1 MFIEHSLYMQKALIE
16 ARCAFKE
23 DEVPVGA
30 VIIHKGKIIAKAHN
44 QVERLKD
51 PTAHAEI
58 LAITQGAAALQSRWL
73 NGCTLYVTVEPCLM
87 CAGALI
93 LSRIERIVFGVS
105 DSKTGAFG
113 SKVNINNLGLNH
125 RIKVK
130 KGILEEESRQLLKS
144 FFKAKRHF
152 GEAASVLMKNKV

>member
-1 MFIEHSLYMQKALIE
+1 MFTEHSLYMQKALIE
-16 ARCAFKE
+16 AECALSE

-58 LAITQGAAALQSRWL
+58 LAITQGAAALESKWL
-73 NGCTLYVTVEPCLM
+73 LDCTLYVTVEPCAM

-105 DSKTGAFG
+105 DPKTGAFG

-130 KGILEEESRQLLKS
+130 KGILEKESRQLLKS
-144 FFKAKRHF
+144 FFKAKRNR
-152 GEAASVLMKNKV
+152 LK

>member
-1 MFIEHSLYMQKALIE
+1 MFTEHRLYMQRALAE
-16 ARCAFKE
+16 AECALSE

-30 VIIHKGKIIAKAHN
+30 IIVHEGKIITKAHN

-58 LAITQGAAALQSRWL
+58 LALTQAASVLGSKWL
-73 NGCTLYVTVEPCLM
+73 KGCILYVTVEPCVM

-93 LSRIERIVFGVS
+93 LSRIGQVVFGVS
-105 DSKTGAFG
+105 DPKTGAFG
-113 SKVNINNLGLNH
+113 SKVNINALGLNH

-130 KGILEEESRQLLKS
+130 KGVLEEESRQLLES
-144 FFKAKRHF
+144 FFKGKRAKT
-152 GEAASVLMKNKV
+152 